1 MELRQACVVAA
12 SDTHRGLTSVKPWGC
27 PGGCG
32 LCCGVTR
39 LAGSG
44 SVHGLVAADV
54 ERSRC
59 LYDPCCWSWE
69 QLRQLIASPTQ
80 AGFHVVHM
88 PIRDNGEIPA
98 ANGSF
103 DMALLPV
110 VPATVPISAAVVQSL
125 VRCVRSGG
133 LVAIVQPPLTAC
145 QSACAQTPIMATS
158 AVARCVELLRKH
170 GCRNISMLNAPQ
182 PPRGTKNSSDGPDID
197 YESAYNCKSA
207 HPVAVVAQVG
217 VLRRKDSL

>member
-1 MELRQACVVAA
+1 MELRQACAMAA
-12 SDTHRGLTSVKPWGC
+12 SDTQPELTFVKPRTC

-39 LAGSG
+39 LAESG
-44 SVHGLVAADV
+44 SVRGLVAADAA
-54 ERSRC
+54 RSRR

-80 AGFHVVHM
+80 AGFHAAHV

-103 DMALLPV
+103 DIAVLGL
-110 VPATVPISAAVVQSL
+110 VPAAGILDAVVQSL

-133 LVAIVQPPLTAC
+133 LLAVVQPRLTAC
-145 QSACAQTPIMATS
+145 QPECARTPRMTAS
-158 AVARCVELLRKH
+158 DVARCVQFLRQH
-170 GCRNISMLNAPQ
+170 GCRNISILNESDPLC
-182 PPRGTKNSSDGPDID
+182 PMKNPCNGSGTDCRGIGS
-197 YESAYNCKSA
+197 CKPA
-207 HPVAVVAQVG
+207 HLSAVVAQVEA
-217 VLRRKDSL
+217 LPRKGAL